1 MQWLSADAS
10 HRGKVRPNN
19 EDALLSRPDVG
30 LWAVAD
36 GMGGHH
42 AGEVASQAIT
52 ESLAGL
58 HIEGDLGDRLDR
70 VEDVLTAIND
80 SLREHAGSLRPGA
93 TIGSTVVT
101 LLVEDRVGAALW
113 AGDSRLYRARAGKL
127 EQITRDHNPIS
138 DLMEDGAISEEEA
151 LAADT
156 NVVTRAVGGHSDL
169 HLDVALFDVAPEDTF
184 LLCSDGLYREFDDSG
199 LTRALETD
207 NLHRAVDDLL
217 NAALAGPA
225 RDNLSFIIAR
235 ACDS

>member
-1 MQWLSADAS
+1 MHWLSADAS
-10 HRGKVRPNN
+10 HRGKVRSSN
-19 EDALLSRPDVG
+19 EDALISRPDAG

-36 GMGGHH
+36 GMGGHQ

-58 HIEGDLGDRLDR
+58 HVDCELGERVDR
-70 VEDVLTAIND
+70 VEDVLIAIND
-80 SLREHAGSLRPGA
+80 ALREHASSLRDGA

-101 LLVEDRVGAALW
+101 LLVEDSVGAALW
-113 AGDSRLYRARAGKL
+113 AGDSRLYRSRAGKL

-138 DLMEDGAISEEEA
+138 DLMEDGAISEAQA

-169 HLDVALFDVAPEDTF
+169 NLDVALFDVAPEDTY
-184 LLCSDGLYREFDDSG
+184 LLCSDGLYREFDDVG
-199 LTRALETD
+199 LNRALEQD

-217 NAALAGPA
+217 RAALAGPA

-235 ACDS
+235 ASDS